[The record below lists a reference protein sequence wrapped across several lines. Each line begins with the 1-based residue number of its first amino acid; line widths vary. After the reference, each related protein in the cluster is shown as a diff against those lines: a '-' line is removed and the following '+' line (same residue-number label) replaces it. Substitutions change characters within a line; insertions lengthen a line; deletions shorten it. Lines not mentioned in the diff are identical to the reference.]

1 MLRGATGPSPNWYGT
16 IVARVIETRR
26 IARMIASTW
35 GDNLHLRNR
44 YAAFLGKSE
53 ILELRGTVLLTPS

>member
-1 MLRGATGPSPNWYGT
+1 MAST
-16 IVARVIETRR
+16 IVVRVIETRR
-26 IARMIASTW
+26 IARMIASTR

-53 ILELRGTVLLTPS
+53 VLRGAAFNAVLECVR